1 MLKKVLSV
9 IFAAALCV
17 VATAGTSAQA
27 AEIKLPSGCTWI
39 YYDPTYDS
47 YKVAAFND
55 AEGVPAGTI
64 TDDLSTI
71 YACRVTVKAA
81 DTPDTALIINAE
93 SANWEQH
100 DNPGWEASGDN
111 YVATLKKDGPFSL
124 FKTPDTYAQICFGTW
139 GNVDIEVVGA
149 EWLDKDG
156 NVIKS
161 YGVGAAGASLPKT
174 GVVSAV
180 VFYGLGSLLIGGGVV
195 ATKKAKKED

>member
-1 MLKKVLSV
+1 
-9 IFAAALCV
+9 
-17 VATAGTSAQA
+17 
-27 AEIKLPSGCTWI
+27 TW
-39 YYDPTYDS
+39 DS
-47 YKVAAFND
+47 YKIVAFND

-64 TDDLSTI
+64 ADDISTI

-81 DTPDTALIINAE
+81 DVPDTALIINAE

-111 YVATLKKDGPFSL
+111 YVATLKKDGPFAL

-139 GNVDIEVVGA
+139 GNVDIELVSA

-156 NVIKS
+156 NVIKA
-161 YGVGAAGASLPKT
+161 YGTGAAGATLPKT

-180 VFYGLGSLLIGGGVV
+180 VFYGIGSLLIGGGVV
-195 ATKKAKKED
+195 ATKKARKEA